1 MKNST
6 KILNLLSAFMAVI
19 GCCAAVLV
27 CFIIIYT
34 CMNGSFSKKA
44 NSNES
49 PSLLDAQ
56 SDISNNVANNLPN
69 EMAIS
74 SFDERVEEVSTLQPK
89 SEDTSSAVESIE
101 QKNAIRSAK
110 SYLNVYPFSYQGLV
124 AQLEFEN
131 YSHEDAVFG
140 VENCNADWNEQAI
153 KSAKTYLNVSPF
165 SYQGLVKQLEF
176 DKFTHEQA
184 IYGVENCNAN
194 WNEQASKSAK
204 TYLSIMPFSRDSL
217 IGQLEFDGFT
227 HEEAVYGA
235 ESNGY

>member
-69 EMAIS
+69 EMA
-74 SFDERVEEVSTLQPK
+74 PK

-101 QKNAIRSAK
+101 QRNAIRSAK

-140 VENCNADWNEQAI
+140 VENCNADWIEQAI

-176 DKFTHEQA
+176 D
-184 IYGVENCNAN
+184 
-194 WNEQASKSAK
+194 
-204 TYLSIMPFSRDSL
+204 
-217 IGQLEFDGFT
+217 GFT